1 MKDFNEHVES
11 VEQEDVPHLEE
22 PVIIQP
28 KIIPPRVLLEI
39 LIYGAFEPGTDAKD
53 SETYKKALELQQ
65 QIEALRGKDKFRVR
79 ILWKTVEGETP
90 INYDQAEE
98 LKEWLIENSS
108 CKYYHMIPYVA
119 QPNYKTFAPGYVK
132 DLLKEIKNFEK
143 SLTSFKESGLQLK
156 KK

>member
-1 MKDFNEHVES
+1 MKEENENVET
-11 VEQEDVPHLEE
+11 VTAEVIENEQ
-22 PVIIQP
+22 PVVIQP
-28 KIIPPRVLLEI
+28 KITPPRVLLEI

-65 QIEALRGKDKFRVR
+65 QIEGLRGKDKFRVR

-108 CKYYHMIPYVA
+108 SKYYHMIPYVV
-119 QPNYKTFAPGYVK
+119 QPNYKLFARGYVK

-143 SLTSFKESGLQLK
+143 ALTKFKESGLQIK